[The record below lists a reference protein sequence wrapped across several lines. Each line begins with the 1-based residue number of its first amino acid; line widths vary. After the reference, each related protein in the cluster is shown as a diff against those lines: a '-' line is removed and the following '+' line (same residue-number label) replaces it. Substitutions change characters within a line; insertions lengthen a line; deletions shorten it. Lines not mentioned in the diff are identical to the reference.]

1 MPNRVKALLSLAVLL
16 TALVVHAFQLRL
28 GQPLTPWLVLFVG
41 AVMIIAL
48 WLFPEAKKPMRRGH
62 GGGRG

>member
-1 MPNRVKALLSLAVLL
+1 MPNRVKVLLSLAVLL
-16 TALVVHAFQLRL
+16 TALLVHAFQLQA
-28 GQPLTPWLVLFVG
+28 GQPFTPWLVLFVG

-48 WLFPEAKKPMRRGH
+48 WLFPEAKKPLRRGD